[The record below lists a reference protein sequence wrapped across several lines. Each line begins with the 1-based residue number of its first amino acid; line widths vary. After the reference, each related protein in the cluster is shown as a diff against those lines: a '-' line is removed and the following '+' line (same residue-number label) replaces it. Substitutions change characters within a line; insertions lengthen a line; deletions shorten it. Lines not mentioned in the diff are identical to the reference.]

1 MARKAAAPESKLS
14 DEAQRIAAEAAHR
27 IEAAVQEGLAKL
39 RAQSKVYAET
49 ATEQLDEAQKYAAE
63 RIRERPLASAGVAL
77 GVGVVIGL
85 LLAGGRR

>member
-1 MARKAAAPESKLS
+1 MARKAAAPETKLG

-49 ATEQLDEAQKYAAE
+49 APANSLT
-63 RIRERPLASAGVAL
+63 RPRNTPPSASASGPWPPRASPW
-77 GVGVVIGL
+77 
-85 LLAGGRR
+85 ASAW